1 MLRLD
6 VQAQVEEEPESKTQP
21 KHNRTSGA
29 YGLKPEDVVT
39 SSTPTPAPIDIEG
52 ERQSSPSILSEWSYP
67 STPEPEREVE
77 TETLAKSLNSGE
89 YLSTLIAASENTT
102 ASTRLLRILRDEN
115 VALDTSVGLKLLD
128 LAKALRTDGE
138 LAATP
143 PQTAKEVSVPEPE
156 TAAVAVAVPTP
167 VPTSQCEKADP
178 TERMLL
184 HVLERL
190 NDHSEML
197 NAIAEVSGVNLLE
210 NDDGKNDDGDDGRS
224 DKDEGDDAVGDDPET
239 TQANRSGFGC
249 SMISENDG
257 PLDFGDGLSTRTT
270 EATLA
275 DSTHST
281 SGSTEAN
288 EPRHA
293 TYPTCEDAVHEPPT
307 PPVFPKLTLTNHPWY
322 RQSAKNGPGP
332 ALQKILDQAEQL
344 APAKDQDDNPTPPP
358 TVSPPF
364 GFASVLQEAGTENI
378 NPDHDREGERERGDE
393 PASGQGEVQGRVLY
407 SDENGDIRCNA
418 DRILAPEDDASF
430 RDYFERYDP
439 RAYRPLPQIPT
450 RNDTT
455 GWHGAS
461 PTSWPSPWPATYLYG
476 STPYQPNYGA
486 YAAPLATP
494 VGHSAQGH
502 HLYPYSPQAQPRPQ
516 YTASPPQNPSAT
528 GWYAPHPG
536 F

>member
-1 MLRLD
+1 M
-6 VQAQVEEEPESKTQP
+6 
-21 KHNRTSGA
+21 TSGT
-29 YGLKPEDVVT
+29 YGLKSEDVVT
-39 SSTPTPAPIDIEG
+39 SSTPTPAPIDIEE
-52 ERQSSPSILSEWSYP
+52 ERPSSPSILSEWSYP
-67 STPEPEREVE
+67 PSPEPEREVE
-77 TETLAKSLNSGE
+77 TETLAKSLTSGE

-143 PQTAKEVSVPEPE
+143 QQATKQVSVPETVP
-156 TAAVAVAVPTP
+156 AAVPTP
-167 VPTSQCEKADP
+167 VSPSQCDKFHP
-178 TERMLL
+178 TEKMLL

-190 NDHSEML
+190 NDHSGML
-197 NAIAEVSGVNLLE
+197 NAIAEASGVNLLE
-210 NDDGKNDDGDDGRS
+210 NDEGKDDVGDDGQRDNDGDGDD
-224 DKDEGDDAVGDDPET
+224 DEAGDDAVGDDPET
-239 TQANRSGFGC
+239 TQAKRSRFGC

-257 PLDFGDGLSTRTT
+257 PLDFGDDLTTRTT
-270 EATLA
+270 AATLA

-288 EPRHA
+288 EPRRA
-293 TYPTCEDAVHEPPT
+293 TYPTCENAVDAPPT
-307 PPVFPKLTLTNHPWY
+307 PTVSPKLTLANHPWY
-322 RQSAKNGPGP
+322 RRSAQPGLSKGPGP

-344 APAKDQDDNPTPPP
+344 APANDQDDSPTPTP

-364 GFASVLQEAGTENI
+364 RFASVLQEQGIENKI
-378 NPDHDREGERERGDE
+378 DHDHDHDHGHDHGHEGERERERERGHE
-393 PASGQGEVQGRVLY
+393 PARGQGDVQGRHLY
-407 SDENGDIRCNA
+407 SDENGVIRCNA
-418 DRILAPEDDASF
+418 DDIPTPEADTSF
-430 RDYFERYDP
+430 RDYFERYDSCD
-439 RAYRPLPQIPT
+439 YRPLPQIPT

-461 PTSWPSPWPATYLYG
+461 APSWPSPWPAMYSYG
-476 STPYQPNYGA
+476 TNPYPSNYAA
-486 YAAPLATP
+486 YAAPHATP

-502 HLYPYSPQAQPRPQ
+502 HLYPYSPPNQPRPP
-516 YTASPPQNPSAT
+516 YTASPAQNPSAA